1 MSEHPTGRPTVMNL
15 IGAHID
21 GRYVLESLLGEG
33 GMGAVY
39 RATDLQTQ
47 SAVAVKVLLEE
58 LGDDAEIRERF
69 EREARALF
77 GLSHPN
83 ILGVHDF
90 GLVDG
95 RPYLVMDLLEGGTLD
110 ELLEEQGTLSLAAAR
125 PLFRDL
131 LEGLAFAHA
140 QGAVHRD
147 LKSENVHV
155 GTKENPKVTILDF
168 GLVKFTDD
176 ERWGAGHK
184 LTMMGSVFGTPAYM
198 SPEQCTG
205 AQTDARSDVYAAGVI
220 LFEILTGEWPFMKE
234 TRLEMFKAQLMETPP
249 NVSEYLSQPAP
260 GLDEYVARCL
270 EKLPEKRF
278 ANAGEMLAALPDGT
292 GPIAAPAATPAPNA
306 AMAPAP
312 AAPSGMMKWIIA
324 GGALVVLVLVLVAFL
339 ILR

>member
-1 MSEHPTGRPTVMNL
+1 MNL

-39 RATDLQTQ
+39 RATDLETQ

-58 LGDDAEIRERF
+58 LGDQADIRERF

-77 GLSHPN
+77 GLTHPN
-83 ILGVHDF
+83 ILAVHDF

-110 ELLEEQGTLSLAAAR
+110 ALLEDGALSVSETKVI
-125 PLFRDL
+125 FRKL

-140 QGAVHRD
+140 QGALHRD

-155 GTKENPKVTILDF
+155 GTKENPRVTILDF

-176 ERWGAGHK
+176 ERWGSGQK

-205 AQTDARSDVYAAGVI
+205 AQTDARTDVYAAGVI
-220 LFEILTGEWPFMKE
+220 LFEMLTGEWPFMKE
-234 TRLEMFKAQLMETPP
+234 TRLEMFKAQLTESPP
-249 NVSEYLSQPAP
+249 KVSAYLSQPVP
-260 GLDEYVARCL
+260 ELDAYIEQAL
-270 EKLPEKRF
+270 EKLPSKRF
-278 ANAGEMLAALPDGT
+278 ADAAEMLSAFPDASSSPTAPHAAINEPAPTALSQVPT
-292 GPIAAPAATPAPNA
+292 LAKWLIAGAAT
-306 AMAPAP
+306 
-312 AAPSGMMKWIIA
+312 I
-324 GGALVVLVLVLVAFL
+324 LVVAAIAFAL
-339 ILR
+339 SSG

>member
-1 MSEHPTGRPTVMNL
+1 MSEHDTGRPTVMNL

-39 RATDLQTQ
+39 RATDLETKQT
-47 SAVAVKVLLEE
+47 VALKVLLEE
-58 LGDDAEIRERF
+58 LGDQPEIRERF

-83 ILGVHDF
+83 ILAVHDF

-110 ELLEEQGTLSLAAAR
+110 ALLEDGPLSVADAR
-125 PLFRDL
+125 SLFRKI

-140 QGAVHRD
+140 QGALHRD
-147 LKSENVHV
+147 LKSENIHV

-176 ERWGAGHK
+176 ERWGSGQK

-220 LFEILTGEWPFMKE
+220 LFEMLTGEWPFMKE
-234 TRLEMFKAQLMETPP
+234 TRLDMFKAHLMEPP
-249 NVSEYLSQPAP
+249 PKASDYLLEAVPD
-260 GLDEYVARCL
+260 LDEYIAKAL
-270 EKLPEKRF
+270 EKLPSKRF
-278 ANAGEMLAALPDGT
+278 ADATEMLAAMPS
-292 GPIAAPAATPAPNA
+292 PSSPSAK
-306 AMAPAP
+306 
-312 AAPSGMMKWIIA
+312 AAPSNSASASNSPQSGGMLKWALA
-324 GGALVVLVLVLVAFL
+324 GGVALAIVLALAFAL
-339 ILR
+339 LS